1 MADNNPKGSLF
12 VGEGVIVKGTFEVP
26 EMAVVAGLVEG
37 ELNTKEVLVDTTGIV
52 NGRINA
58 EIVEVRGEVTQG
70 LHVTNHLNVRSSAK
84 ITGLTQYA
92 EMSVEKGA
100 KLSGE
105 LRVIDSVVSSTS
117 YSPSSTQVIRIWTLA
132 TPSNW
137 FKAFIKMPQ

>member
-1 MADNNPKGSLF
+1 MTDNNPKGSLF

-37 ELNTKEVLVDTTGIV
+37 ELNTKEVLVDTSGIV

-58 EIVEVRGEVTQG
+58 EIVEIRGEVTQG

-105 LRVIDSVVSSTS
+105 LRVIDASPSAGS
-117 YSPSSTQVIRIWTLA
+117 YSSSATQGYSSPNPSDDE
-132 TPSNW
+132 
-137 FKAFIKMPQ
+137 

>member
-1 MADNNPKGSLF
+1 MTDNNPKGSLF

-37 ELNTKEVLVDTTGIV
+37 ELNTKEVLVDTSGIV

-58 EIVEVRGEVTQG
+58 EVVEIRGEVTQG

-105 LRVIDSVVSSTS
+105 LRVIDSTPSSGS
-117 YSPSSTQVIRIWTLA
+117 YSSSATQSYSSPNPSDDE
-132 TPSNW
+132 
-137 FKAFIKMPQ
+137 

>member
-1 MADNNPKGSLF
+1 MTDNNPKGSLF

-37 ELNTKEVLVDTTGIV
+37 ELNTKEVLVDTSGIV

-58 EIVEVRGEVTQG
+58 EVVEIRGEVTQG

-105 LRVIDSVVSSTS
+105 LRVIDATPPSTNYSSSSTLD
-117 YSPSSTQVIRIWTLA
+117 YSSSN
-132 TPSNW
+132 SSDDE
-137 FKAFIKMPQ
+137 

>member
-37 ELNTKEVLVDTTGIV
+37 ELNTKEVLVDTSGIV

-105 LRVIDSVVSSTS
+105 LRVIDSVVSTTS
-117 YSPSSTQVIRIWTLA
+117 YSPSST
-132 TPSNW
+132 PSYQN
-137 FKAFIKMPQ
+137 MDSSDTE

>member
-1 MADNNPKGSLF
+1 MTDNNPKGSLF

-58 EIVEVRGEVTQG
+58 EVVEIRGEVTQG
-70 LHVTNHLNVRSSAK
+70 LHVTNHLNIRSSAK

-105 LRVIDSVVSSTS
+105 LRVIDPN
-117 YSPSSTQVIRIWTLA
+117 PSSTNYASSSTQSYQNTDSSD
-132 TPSNW
+132 TE
-137 FKAFIKMPQ
+137 

>member
-1 MADNNPKGSLF
+1 MTDNNPKGSLF

-58 EIVEVRGEVTQG
+58 EVVEIRGEVTQG

-105 LRVIDSVVSSTS
+105 LRVIDPIPSPTS
-117 YSPSSTQVIRIWTLA
+117 YSSSSTQSYQNIGSSDTE
-132 TPSNW
+132 
-137 FKAFIKMPQ
+137 

>member
-1 MADNNPKGSLF
+1 MTDNNPKGSLF

-58 EIVEVRGEVTQG
+58 EVVEIRGEVTQG

-105 LRVIDSVVSSTS
+105 LRVIDPIPSPTNYSSSTNYLSSSSQS
-117 YSPSSTQVIRIWTLA
+117 YQNNGSSDTE
-132 TPSNW
+132 
-137 FKAFIKMPQ
+137 

>member
-1 MADNNPKGSLF
+1 MTDNNPKGSLF

-37 ELNTKEVLVDTTGIV
+37 ELNTKEVLVDTSGIV

-58 EIVEVRGEVTQG
+58 EIVEIRGEVTQG

-105 LRVIDSVVSSTS
+105 LRVID
-117 YSPSSTQVIRIWTLA
+117 A
-132 TPSNW
+132 TPSSGSYSSSTAQGYSSLN
-137 FKAFIKMPQ
+137 PSDDE

>member
-1 MADNNPKGSLF
+1 MTDNNPKGSLF

-58 EIVEVRGEVTQG
+58 EVVEIRGEVTQG

-117 YSPSSTQVIRIWTLA
+117 YSPSST
-132 TPSNW
+132 PSYQN
-137 FKAFIKMPQ
+137 MDSSDTE

>member
-1 MADNNPKGSLF
+1 MTDNNPKGSLF

-37 ELNTKEVLVDTTGIV
+37 ELNTKEVLVDTSGIV

-58 EIVEVRGEVTQG
+58 EIVEIRGEVTQG

-105 LRVIDSVVSSTS
+105 LRVIDA
-117 YSPSSTQVIRIWTLA
+117 SPSSGSYSSSTAQGYSSPN
-132 TPSNW
+132 PSDDE
-137 FKAFIKMPQ
+137 

>member
-1 MADNNPKGSLF
+1 MTDNNPKGSLF

-58 EIVEVRGEVTQG
+58 EVVEIRGEVTQG
-70 LHVTNHLNVRSSAK
+70 LHVTNHLNIRSSAK

-105 LRVIDSVVSSTS
+105 LRVIDPISSPTS
-117 YSPSSTQVIRIWTLA
+117 YSSSSSQTYQNTDSSG
-132 TPSNW
+132 TE
-137 FKAFIKMPQ
+137 

>member
-1 MADNNPKGSLF
+1 MTDNNPKGSLF

-37 ELNTKEVLVDTTGIV
+37 ELNTKEVLVDTSGIV

-58 EIVEVRGEVTQG
+58 EVVEIRGEVTQG

-105 LRVIDSVVSSTS
+105 LRVIDATPPSTS
-117 YSPSSTQVIRIWTLA
+117 YSSSSTQDYSS
-132 TPSNW
+132 SNSSDDE
-137 FKAFIKMPQ
+137 

>member
-1 MADNNPKGSLF
+1 MADNNPRGSLF
-12 VGEGVIVKGTFEVP
+12 VGEGVIVRGTFEVP

-70 LHVTNHLNVRSSAK
+70 LNVSNHLNVRSSAK

-105 LRVIDSVVSSTS
+105 LRLIDSSAPSGNYSVSGSES
-117 YSPSSTQVIRIWTLA
+117 HQNDDDINDVE
-132 TPSNW
+132 
-137 FKAFIKMPQ
+137 

>member
-12 VGEGVIVKGTFEVP
+12 VGEGVIVRGTFEVP

-37 ELNTKEVLVDTTGIV
+37 ELNTKEVLVDTSGIV
-52 NGRINA
+52 NGSINA
-58 EIVEVRGEVTQG
+58 EVVEIRGEVTQG
-70 LHVTNHLNVRSSAK
+70 LNVTNHLNVRSSAK

-105 LRVIDSVVSSTS
+105 LRLIDAPI
-117 YSPSSTQVIRIWTLA
+117 PSARHSLTETDIHPKDEISDTE
-132 TPSNW
+132 
-137 FKAFIKMPQ
+137 

>member
-37 ELNTKEVLVDTTGIV
+37 ELNTKEVLVDTSGIV

-58 EIVEVRGEVTQG
+58 EIVEIRGEVTQG
-70 LHVTNHLNVRSSAK
+70 LHVTNHLNIRSSAK

-105 LRVIDSVVSSTS
+105 LRVIDASPSAGS
-117 YSPSSTQVIRIWTLA
+117 YSSSSTQGYSS
-132 TPSNW
+132 PS
-137 FKAFIKMPQ
+137 PSDEE

>member
-1 MADNNPKGSLF
+1 MTDNNPKGSLF

-37 ELNTKEVLVDTTGIV
+37 ELNTKEVLVDTSGIV

-58 EIVEVRGEVTQG
+58 EVVEIRGEVTQG

-105 LRVIDSVVSSTS
+105 LRVIDPITSSTS
-117 YSPSSTQVIRIWTLA
+117 YGSSSSQSYQNTDSSDA
-132 TPSNW
+132 E
-137 FKAFIKMPQ
+137 

>member
-37 ELNTKEVLVDTTGIV
+37 ELNTKEVLVDTSGIV

-58 EIVEVRGEVTQG
+58 EVVEIRGEVTQG

-105 LRVIDSVVSSTS
+105 LRVIDSV
-117 YSPSSTQVIRIWTLA
+117 
-132 TPSNW
+132 PSNNGYSSSSN
-137 FKAFIKMPQ
+137 QSYQNTDSSDTE

>member
-1 MADNNPKGSLF
+1 MTDNNPKGSLF

-37 ELNTKEVLVDTTGIV
+37 ELNTKEVLVDTSGIV

-58 EIVEVRGEVTQG
+58 EIVEIRGEVTQG

-105 LRVIDSVVSSTS
+105 LRVIDASPSAGS
-117 YSPSSTQVIRIWTLA
+117 YSSSSTQGYSSPN
-132 TPSNW
+132 PSDDE
-137 FKAFIKMPQ
+137 

>member
-1 MADNNPKGSLF
+1 
-12 VGEGVIVKGTFEVP
+12 
-26 EMAVVAGLVEG
+26 MAVVAGLVEG
-37 ELNTKEVLVDTTGIV
+37 ELNTKEVLVDTSGIV

-58 EIVEVRGEVTQG
+58 EVVEIRGEVTQG

-105 LRVIDSVVSSTS
+105 LRVIDSTPSTASYSNSTTQDYSSTN
-117 YSPSSTQVIRIWTLA
+117 SSD
-132 TPSNW
+132 NE
-137 FKAFIKMPQ
+137 

>member
-1 MADNNPKGSLF
+1 MTDNNPKGSLF

-37 ELNTKEVLVDTTGIV
+37 ELNTKEVLVDTSGIV

-58 EIVEVRGEVTQG
+58 EVVEIRGEVTQG

-105 LRVIDSVVSSTS
+105 LRVIDATPPSTS
-117 YSPSSTQVIRIWTLA
+117 YTSSSTQDYSS
-132 TPSNW
+132 SNSSDDE
-137 FKAFIKMPQ
+137 

>member
-1 MADNNPKGSLF
+1 MDNNPKGSLF
-12 VGEGVIVKGTFEVP
+12 VGEGVVVKGTFEVP

-58 EIVEVRGEVTQG
+58 EVVEIRGEVTQG
-70 LHVTNHLNVRSSAK
+70 LHVTSHLNIKSSAK

-105 LRVIDSVVSSTS
+105 LRVIEPNHSSS
-117 YSPSSTQVIRIWTLA
+117 YTASPSYEPNNS
-132 TPSNW
+132 SDNE
-137 FKAFIKMPQ
+137 

>member
-1 MADNNPKGSLF
+1 MTDNNPKGSLF

-58 EIVEVRGEVTQG
+58 EVVEIRGEVTQG
-70 LHVTNHLNVRSSAK
+70 LHVTNHLNIRSSAK

-105 LRVIDSVVSSTS
+105 LRVIDPSPSPTS
-117 YSPSSTQVIRIWTLA
+117 YSSSSSQTYQNTDSSG
-132 TPSNW
+132 TE
-137 FKAFIKMPQ
+137 

>member
-1 MADNNPKGSLF
+1 MTDNNPKGSLF

-37 ELNTKEVLVDTTGIV
+37 ELNTKEVLVDTSGIV

-58 EIVEVRGEVTQG
+58 EIVEIRGEVTQG

-105 LRVIDSVVSSTS
+105 LRVIDA
-117 YSPSSTQVIRIWTLA
+117 SPSSGSYSSSTTQSYSSPN
-132 TPSNW
+132 PSDDE
-137 FKAFIKMPQ
+137 

>member
-1 MADNNPKGSLF
+1 MTDNNPKGSLF

-37 ELNTKEVLVDTTGIV
+37 ELNTKEVLVDTSGIV

-105 LRVIDSVVSSTS
+105 LRVIDPAPSSTS
-117 YSPSSTQVIRIWTLA
+117 YSSSSTQSYQNTD
-132 TPSNW
+132 SSDSE
-137 FKAFIKMPQ
+137 

>member
-12 VGEGVIVKGTFEVP
+12 VGEGVVVRGTFEVP

-37 ELNTKEVLVDTTGIV
+37 ELNTKEVLVETSGIV

-58 EIVEVRGEVTQG
+58 EVVEIRGEVTQG
-70 LHVTNHLNVRSSAK
+70 LNVTNHLNVRSSAK

-105 LRVIDSVVSSTS
+105 LRLIDASAPSGNYPTS
-117 YSPSSTQVIRIWTLA
+117 EAESRQNSDGHSDA
-132 TPSNW
+132 E
-137 FKAFIKMPQ
+137 

>member
-1 MADNNPKGSLF
+1 MTDNNPKGSLF

-58 EIVEVRGEVTQG
+58 EVVEIRGEVTQG

-105 LRVIDSVVSSTS
+105 LRVIDHITSSSS
-117 YSPSSTQVIRIWTLA
+117 YSSSSTQSYQNMGSSDTE
-132 TPSNW
+132 
-137 FKAFIKMPQ
+137 

>member
-12 VGEGVIVKGTFEVP
+12 VGEGVVVRGTFEVP

-37 ELNTKEVLVDTTGIV
+37 ELNTKEVLVDTSGIV
-52 NGRINA
+52 NGSINA
-58 EIVEVRGEVTQG
+58 EVVEIRGEVTQG
-70 LHVTNHLNVRSSAK
+70 LNVTNHLNVRSSAK

-105 LRVIDSVVSSTS
+105 LRLIDAPI
-117 YSPSSTQVIRIWTLA
+117 PSARHSLTETDIHPKDEISDTE
-132 TPSNW
+132 
-137 FKAFIKMPQ
+137 

>member
-1 MADNNPKGSLF
+1 MTDNNPKGSLF

-58 EIVEVRGEVTQG
+58 EVVEIRGEVTQG
-70 LHVTNHLNVRSSAK
+70 LHVTNHLNIRSSAK

-105 LRVIDSVVSSTS
+105 LRVIDPN
-117 YSPSSTQVIRIWTLA
+117 PSSTNYASSSAQSYQNTDSSD
-132 TPSNW
+132 TE
-137 FKAFIKMPQ
+137 

>member
-1 MADNNPKGSLF
+1 MTDNNPKGSLF

-26 EMAVVAGLVEG
+26 EMAIVAGLVEG

-58 EIVEVRGEVTQG
+58 EVVEIRGEVTQG

-100 KLSGE
+100 ELSGE
-105 LRVIDSVVSSTS
+105 LRVIDPVPSSTS
-117 YSPSSTQVIRIWTLA
+117 YSSSNTQSYQNTD
-132 TPSNW
+132 SSDSD
-137 FKAFIKMPQ
+137 

>member
-37 ELNTKEVLVDTTGIV
+37 ELNTKEVLVDTSGIV

-58 EIVEVRGEVTQG
+58 EVVEIRGEVTQG
-70 LHVTNHLNVRSSAK
+70 LHVTNHLNIRSSAK

-105 LRVIDSVVSSTS
+105 LRVIDPVT
-117 YSPSSTQVIRIWTLA
+117 PSSHYQSSSSYIPNKDSDDA
-132 TPSNW
+132 E
-137 FKAFIKMPQ
+137 

>member
-1 MADNNPKGSLF
+1 MTDNNPKGSLF

-58 EIVEVRGEVTQG
+58 EVVEIRGEVTQG

-105 LRVIDSVVSSTS
+105 LRVIDSIPSPTS
-117 YSPSSTQVIRIWTLA
+117 YSSSSSQSYQNTDLSDTE
-132 TPSNW
+132 
-137 FKAFIKMPQ
+137 

>member
-1 MADNNPKGSLF
+1 MADNNPRGSLF
-12 VGEGVIVKGTFEVP
+12 VGEGVIVRGTFEVP

-37 ELNTKEVLVDTTGIV
+37 ELNTKEVLVDTSGIV

-58 EIVEVRGEVTQG
+58 EVVEVRGEVTQG
-70 LHVTNHLNVRSSAK
+70 LNVTNHLNVRSSAK

-105 LRVIDSVVSSTS
+105 LRLID
-117 YSPSSTQVIRIWTLA
+117 
-132 TPSNW
+132 TPIHSGRNPLTETD
-137 FKAFIKMPQ
+137 IHPRDEISDTE

>member
-1 MADNNPKGSLF
+1 MTDNNPKGSLF

-58 EIVEVRGEVTQG
+58 EVVEIRGEVTQG

-105 LRVIDSVVSSTS
+105 LRVIDPPSSSNYASSTNYLSSSSQS
-117 YSPSSTQVIRIWTLA
+117 YQNNGSSDTE
-132 TPSNW
+132 
-137 FKAFIKMPQ
+137 

>member
-1 MADNNPKGSLF
+1 MTDNNPKGSLF

-37 ELNTKEVLVDTTGIV
+37 ELNTKEVLVDTSGIV

-58 EIVEVRGEVTQG
+58 EVVEIRGEVTQG

-105 LRVIDSVVSSTS
+105 LRVIDATPPSTS
-117 YSPSSTQVIRIWTLA
+117 YSSSPTQDYSS
-132 TPSNW
+132 SNSNDDE
-137 FKAFIKMPQ
+137 

>member
-1 MADNNPKGSLF
+1 MTDNNPKGSLF

-37 ELNTKEVLVDTTGIV
+37 ELNTKEVLVDTSGIV

-58 EIVEVRGEVTQG
+58 EIVEIRGEVTQG
-70 LHVTNHLNVRSSAK
+70 LHVTNNLNIRSSAK

-105 LRVIDSVVSSTS
+105 LRVIDASPSAGS
-117 YSPSSTQVIRIWTLA
+117 YSSSATQGYSSPNPSDDE
-132 TPSNW
+132 
-137 FKAFIKMPQ
+137 

>member
-1 MADNNPKGSLF
+1 MTDSNPKGSLF

-37 ELNTKEVLVDTTGIV
+37 ELNTKEVLVDTSGIV

-58 EIVEVRGEVTQG
+58 EIVEIRGEVTQG

-105 LRVIDSVVSSTS
+105 LRVID
-117 YSPSSTQVIRIWTLA
+117 A
-132 TPSNW
+132 TPSAGSYSSASTQSYSSPN
-137 FKAFIKMPQ
+137 PSDDE

>member
-1 MADNNPKGSLF
+1 MDNNPKGSLF
-12 VGEGVIVKGTFEVP
+12 VGEGVVVKGTFEVP

-37 ELNTKEVLVDTTGIV
+37 ELNTKEVLVDATGIV

-58 EIVEVRGEVTQG
+58 EIVEIRGEVTQG
-70 LHVTNHLNVRSSAK
+70 LHVTNHLNIKSSAK

-105 LRVIDSVVSSTS
+105 LRVIESQHSFS
-117 YSPSSTQVIRIWTLA
+117 SPSPPTQLQRFLTRLL
-132 TPSNW
+132 TPVAQQRTN
-137 FKAFIKMPQ
+137 KD

>member
-37 ELNTKEVLVDTTGIV
+37 ELNTKEVLVDTSGIV

-105 LRVIDSVVSSTS
+105 LRVIDPAPSSTS
-117 YSPSSTQVIRIWTLA
+117 YSSSSTQ
-132 TPSNW
+132 SYQN
-137 FKAFIKMPQ
+137 MDSSDNE

>member
-1 MADNNPKGSLF
+1 MTDNNPKGSLF

-58 EIVEVRGEVTQG
+58 EVVEIRGEVTQG

-105 LRVIDSVVSSTS
+105 LRVIDPPSSSNYASSTN
-117 YSPSSTQVIRIWTLA
+117 YLPSSSQSYQNNGSSDTE
-132 TPSNW
+132 
-137 FKAFIKMPQ
+137 